1 MFVGV
6 QMSLPSREMMHSRK
20 FNECLQGDAMENDK
34 TGSRRIWLGFIGG
47 GILAT
52 ALGFCALDLAPAASS
67 APVFGVML
75 LLTGGMVSC
84 LAGAVGM
91 AGMLAW
97 IPGMDGEQERRPMRE
112 SNMAKYSK

>member
-1 MFVGV
+1 M
-6 QMSLPSREMMHSRK
+6 K
-20 FNECLQGDAMENDK
+20 NDK
-34 TGSRRIWLGFIGG
+34 TGANRIWLGFIGG

-52 ALGFCALDLAPAASS
+52 ALGFCALDLAQLQAS

-97 IPGMDGEQERRPMRE
+97 IPGMADEHADRSR
-112 SNMAKYSK
+112 

>member
-1 MFVGV
+1 
-6 QMSLPSREMMHSRK
+6 
-20 FNECLQGDAMENDK
+20 MENDK
-34 TGSRRIWLGFIGG
+34 TNSHRIWLGFIGG

-52 ALGFCALDLAPAASS
+52 ALGFCALDLAPVQTS

-97 IPGMDGEQERRPMRE
+97 IPGMADEHADRSR
-112 SNMAKYSK
+112 

>member
-1 MFVGV
+1 MN
-6 QMSLPSREMMHSRK
+6 H
-20 FNECLQGDAMENDK
+20 DK
-34 TGSRRIWLGFIGG
+34 TGSKRIWLGFIGG
-47 GILAT
+47 GMLAT

-97 IPGMDGEQERRPMRE
+97 LPGMDGEPALARD
-112 SNMAKYSK
+112 SGAANKLAK

>member
-1 MFVGV
+1 
-6 QMSLPSREMMHSRK
+6 
-20 FNECLQGDAMENDK
+20 MESDMAGGN
-34 TGSRRIWLGFIGG
+34 RIWLGFIGG

-52 ALGFCALDLAPAASS
+52 ALGFCALDLAPETS

-97 IPGMDGEQERRPMRE
+97 LPGMADEHADRPQ
-112 SNMAKYSK
+112 

>member
-1 MFVGV
+1 
-6 QMSLPSREMMHSRK
+6 
-20 FNECLQGDAMENDK
+20 MENDK
-34 TGSRRIWLGFIGG
+34 AGSNRIWLGFIGG
-47 GILAT
+47 GMLAT
-52 ALGFCALDLAPAASS
+52 ALGFCALDLAPAQAS

-97 IPGMDGEQERRPMRE
+97 IPGMEGEAERRAQPQRRLRE
-112 SNMAKYSK
+112 HNLPKSGELTG